1 MAVGGLTTS
10 PRSLNPDENFIAII
24 LLSLVANIMLAA
36 AWFRATHISPKPAE
50 EAAAVEPVMKTVA
63 LAPVAAADDGA
74 IGLTSQTRWADLQT
88 EDFREFVRRLRA
100 AGCPEET
107 IKDLVLAEINRG
119 FSVKQRAL
127 WKDNDFNSN
136 DYWKPYKRQRDPAA
150 AKKNRERMHD
160 WRDMQKEKTAL
171 LVELFGLDVEKER
184 RKEEGFDEDWGWNSG
199 SLAYLP
205 EAKRDAVQKHLDDF
219 QEKQQNFYDSIQGAW
234 DSDVR
239 AERDRLEQEKM
250 DGLAQILTPQ
260 ELREYA
266 LRNSQIASQVQ
277 SEIRGVD
284 LTRAQYEAL
293 FDVRSKYGD
302 SIYNY
307 GDQGNDA
314 DAIKQIE
321 QNKKDLQADIASTL
335 GASKAQELEQAQ
347 DYSYQQL
354 NRLAKRSNLPPGTA
368 SKVYDFK
375 GAAEKAVQELAAN
388 TDLTP
393 EQQQAARAQIK
404 TETEQ
409 AVKTALGD
417 KIYKRYMNNG
427 GWWMNNLLQPP
438 RHN

>member
-1 MAVGGLTTS
+1 MRISFV
-10 PRSLNPDENFIAII
+10 I

-36 AWFRATHISPKPAE
+36 AWFRTTHASPKPVE
-50 EAAAVEPVMKTVA
+50 EAAVIEPVMETA
-63 LAPVAAADDGA
+63 ASPPVAVSEDGA
-74 IGLTSQTRWADLQT
+74 IGLTSQARWSDLQT
-88 EDFREFVRRLRA
+88 EDFREFVRRLHA
-100 AGCPEET
+100 IGCPEET
-107 IKDLVLAEINRG
+107 IKDLVLAKLNRN

-127 WKDNDFNSN
+127 WQDNDFNSN
-136 DYWKPYKRQRDPAA
+136 DYWKPYKRQRDPAM
-150 AKKNRERMHD
+150 AKKNRGRMHE
-160 WRDMQKEKTAL
+160 WRDLQKEKTAL
-171 LVELFGLDVEKER
+171 LVELFGVDVEKER
-184 RKEEGFDEDWGWNSG
+184 RKEEGFGEDWGWNSG

-205 EAKRDAVQKHLDDF
+205 EAKRDAVQKYLDDF
-219 QEKQQNFYDSIQGAW
+219 QEKQQEFYASIQGAW

-266 LRNSQIASQVQ
+266 LRSSQIASQVQ
-277 SEIRGVD
+277 SGIRGVD

-302 SIYNY
+302 SIYNWS
-307 GDQGNDA
+307 DEGNDA
-314 DAIKQIE
+314 ETIKQIE

-335 GASKAQELEQAQ
+335 GASKAQELERAE

-368 SKVYDFK
+368 AKVYDFK

-409 AVKTALGD
+409 AVKAALGD
-417 KIYKRYMNNG
+417 KIYKRYMKNG
-427 GWWMNNLLQPP
+427 GWWMNNLSQPP